1 MNLIK
6 DFKKVEK
13 QTMLNVLKGWFNEY
27 PVNKLY
33 IKNPHLT
40 KIADIQH
47 IDYICDDIC
56 DYVLSYGEELTPHFP
71 ELSEEQNHQEWQD
84 RCDYART
91 IVELYTE
98 LIVDAIIEFA
108 ELSLPEMYDIDTN
121 CGFDEYTRELFMTK
135 IFPKH
140 NIIDKGDTCEDAY
153 YLLHSLTSNEIA
165 RLYRAEYAFYLIY
178 NKPIIGSTEYI
189 GSTGSIP
196 LSALKQWTK
205 FKLDNYDYEVLY
217 KAGYFDF
224 IACQD
229 LKDWNCTYDMIAI
242 MLTDAPLHK
251 DSACNAAQIINYQYG
266 LTECRSADDA
276 FDRCLFTIK
285 TALVEIVKRNNEFN
299 SNSTLADLF
308 KLLTK
313 RMTI

>member
-1 MNLIK
+1 MKLIE

-13 QTMLNVLKGWFNEY
+13 QTMLNVLKDWFNKY

-71 ELSEEQNHQEWQD
+71 ELNEKQNHQEWQD

-108 ELSLPEMYDIDTN
+108 ELSLPEMYDIDAN

-189 GSTGSIP
+189 GLTGKIP

-205 FKLDNYDYEVLY
+205 FKLDDYDYRMLFE
-217 KAGYFDF
+217 AGYFDF
-224 IACQD
+224 MACQD
-229 LKDWNCTYDMIAI
+229 LKDWNCTYDIIAI
-242 MLTDAPLHK
+242 MLTDAPR
-251 DSACNAAQIINYQYG
+251 CNQSTPNVGQIISYIYG
-266 LTECRSADDA
+266 LTDCASPHDA
-276 FDRCLFTIK
+276 FIHCLSDIK
-285 TALVEIVKRNNEFN
+285 VALRAIVERHSELN

-313 RMTI
+313 YTTI